1 MLKFHTFLQYI
12 NILAMP
18 SSHVKQSFGD
28 TAYEK
33 NPIQDMFNA
42 VAPKYDFLNG
52 LLSAGCDRY
61 WRKAAVDE
69 LEPVTNRLFLDV
81 ATGTADIALE
91 LAHRDQTRV
100 IGVDFS
106 DAMLKLG
113 KNKVS
118 ERKMETSVQ
127 LLPGTAENLPLQ
139 KDSFDGAISA
149 FGARN
154 FADIN
159 TAIGEIHRVLK
170 PKGKIVILE
179 FSFPQ
184 NGLLQ
189 WLYRLYFEKIL
200 PVMGRCISGHKN
212 AYSYLP
218 NSVGTFPKGKAFA
231 SILKDVGFESV
242 KFRELTLGITTI
254 YTGFKHA

>member
-1 MLKFHTFLQYI
+1 MLY
-12 NILAMP
+12 M
-18 SSHVKQSFGD
+18 SSSQVKQGFSAPEGR
-28 TAYEK
+28 T

-42 VAPKYDFLNG
+42 VAPRYDFLNG

-61 WRKAAVDE
+61 WRKIAVDE
-69 LEPVTNRLFLDV
+69 LKPIANRFFLDV

-91 LAHRDQTRV
+91 VALRDKSQI

-106 DAMLKLG
+106 AAMLEIG
-113 KNKVS
+113 KNKVVARNMQS
-118 ERKMETSVQ
+118 SVR
-127 LLPGTAENLPLQ
+127 LFPGAAENLPL
-139 KDSFDGAISA
+139 KSNSFDGAISA

-154 FADIN
+154 FADIDH
-159 TAIGEIHRVLK
+159 AIDEFYRVLK

-184 NGLLQ
+184 NGFVQ

-200 PVMGRCISGHKN
+200 PVMGRLVSGHKS

-218 NSVGTFPKGKAFA
+218 DSVGAFPKGEAFA
-231 SILKDVGFESV
+231 SLLTKAGFESV
-242 KFRELTLGITTI
+242 SFKELTFGVTTI

>member
-1 MLKFHTFLQYI
+1 M
-12 NILAMP
+12 
-18 SSHVKQSFGD
+18 SSSQAKQGFIASVD
-28 TAYEK
+28 RA

-42 VAPKYDFLNG
+42 VAPRYDFLNG

-61 WRKAAVDE
+61 WRKIAVDE
-69 LEPVTNRLFLDV
+69 LEPVSDRFFLDV

-91 LAHRDQTRV
+91 VALRNKSRV

-106 DAMLKLG
+106 TAMLKLG
-113 KNKVS
+113 NNKIS
-118 ERKMETSVQ
+118 TKSMQSSVR
-127 LLPGTAENLPLQ
+127 LFPGAAESLPL
-139 KDSFDGAISA
+139 KSNSFDGAISA

-154 FADIN
+154 FADIDH
-159 TAIGEIHRVLK
+159 AMGEIHRVLK

-184 NGLLQ
+184 NGFLQ

-200 PVMGRCISGHKN
+200 PVMGRWVSGHKS

-218 NSVGTFPKGKAFA
+218 DSVGAFPKGEEFA
-231 SILKDVGFESV
+231 NILKKSGFESV
-242 KFRELTLGITTI
+242 AFKELTFGITTI